1 MDGRQGEELEWRVD
15 RQVVWASR
23 RAQPGGTFVNQLWPW
38 LSYTG
43 LKRPVFCSILG
54 PTSGVRLCFQR
65 IPSCC
70 CQLGKGGERSECVV
84 SGQSCLSEG
93 FHPWSYY
100 YCLSEGQARQRANQ
114 REGGTKEIWLL
125 YFLKNFWPFWVPLPL
140 TPNCRVWGVTCHTY
154 LDLSLFLS
162 MFFWTY
168 FLCSHNMYLCSTI
181 KTKQK
186 PPFLFWGW
194 H

>member
-43 LKRPVFCSILG
+43 LKQPVFCSILG

-70 CQLGKGGERSECVV
+70 CQLGKGRERSECVV

-125 YFLKNFWPFWVPLPL
+125 YFLKNFWPSEFLYLWLQ
-140 TPNCRVWGVTCHTY
+140 TAECEESHVTLIWIYH
-154 LDLSLFLS
+154 
-162 MFFWTY
+162 
-168 FLCSHNMYLCSTI
+168 CSSPCSFEPTSFAI
-181 KTKQK
+181 ITCTSAQ
-186 PPFLFWGW
+186 L
-194 H
+194 